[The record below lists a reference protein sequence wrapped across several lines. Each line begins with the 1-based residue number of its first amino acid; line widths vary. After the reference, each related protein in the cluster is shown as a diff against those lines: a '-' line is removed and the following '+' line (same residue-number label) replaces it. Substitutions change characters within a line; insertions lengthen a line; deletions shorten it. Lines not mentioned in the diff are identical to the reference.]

1 MAKKYSK
8 TKLKVFKNSIEKRME
23 EIANDMDDLHEG
35 ILDNGSSG
43 GGLSQESVYSVHM
56 ADAGTDSFEQE
67 KNYNLMSRESDYYKN
82 LEIALERIDD
92 GTFGMCNICEDLI
105 PEERMME
112 VPNATKCVKC
122 KEKDKLG
129 LI

>member
-1 MAKKYSK
+1 MAKKYTKS
-8 TKLKVFKNSIEKRME
+8 KLKVFKESIEKRME
-23 EIANDMDDLHEG
+23 EIATDMDDLHDG
-35 ILDNGSSG
+35 ILDNSNDG
-43 GGLSQESVYSVHM
+43 GNLSQESVFSVHM

-82 LEIALERIDD
+82 LEIALDRIDD
-92 GTFGMCNICEDLI
+92 GTFGMCNNCDDLI
-105 PEERMME
+105 PEERMIE

-129 LI
+129 LT